1 MSWNV
6 SHHTVHP
13 SLHIQIMF
21 LLYTALHFLTLYTA
35 YCILHNTVGKT
46 IQAIAMI
53 LDNRPDPKDKAQKAV
68 WDLSDLRHDVDP
80 KVRDLHASILSICFT
95 LSTLS

>member
-1 MSWNV
+1 
-6 SHHTVHP
+6 
-13 SLHIQIMF
+13 MF

>member
-1 MSWNV
+1 MEHITSYSTPLAPHSNHV
-6 SHHTVHP
+6 LALYGPSLPHP
-13 SLHIQIMF
+13 SYHI
-21 LLYTALHFLTLYTA
+21 LYDTA
-35 YCILHNTVGKT
+35 GKT

-80 KVRDLHASILSICFT
+80 KVRHLHESILYISFT
-95 LSTLS
+95 SSAPS

>member
-1 MSWNV
+1 MDRISSYNTPLV
-6 SHHTVHP
+6 PHSNHVLVLHNPSLLHP
-13 SLHIQIMF
+13 SYH
-21 LLYTALHFLTLYTA
+21 
-35 YCILHNTVGKT
+35 ILHGTVGKT

-80 KVRDLHASILSICFT
+80 KVRHLHESILSISYISSA
-95 LSTLS
+95 LY

>member
-1 MSWNV
+1 
-6 SHHTVHP
+6 
-13 SLHIQIMF
+13 MF
-21 LLYTALHFLTLYTA
+21 RLYTALHFLTLYTA
-35 YCILHNTVGKT
+35 HCILHTTVGKT

-80 KVRDLHASILSICFT
+80 KVRIHPVYLLYFICPFLT
-95 LSTLS
+95 SPLQPCEMLLMTNCEV